1 MAIYGRPYPQSYQY
15 NHILAVLTIYLSSV
29 NMPPKRSRKRSCGGG
44 PPPSTAIDMAEAP
57 MPIDPDPAFGF
68 LAKIPLPVQFPH
80 RVLAPVIPVLPH
92 HLYSLSQLPLL
103 PLLHQL
109 RPLHHAPH
117 TSQLHFSLL
126 QLVENPPSP
135 SWKRFLLLSP
145 FILPRTIGL
154 WSLRLWTQYVYCDE
168 CILHILIFHTAIHR
182 LCPLI
187 CPCSKLSTKLSESRS
202 QICHQMYYLICS
214 PFHYL
219 QILPTAIRTSEY
231 QRSGQ
236 CCQPA

>member
-1 MAIYGRPYPQSYQY
+1 MAWLVHRAVWVKRDST
-15 NHILAVLTIYLSSV
+15 VLTWQKHQCPLTLTLPLTSWQRYHRLCSS
-29 NMPPKRSRKRSCGGG
+29 
-44 PPPSTAIDMAEAP
+44 
-57 MPIDPDPAFGF
+57 
-68 LAKIPLPVQFPH
+68 LLH
-80 RVLAPVIPVLPH
+80 RVLAPVVPVLLH
-92 HLYSLSQLPLL
+92 HLYSLSQL
-103 PLLHQL
+103 HQL
-109 RPLHHAPH
+109 HPPHHTPH
-117 TSQLHFSLL
+117 SSWLHFSLL

-154 WSLRLWTQYVYCDE
+154 WSLRLQTQYVYCDE
-168 CILHILIFHTAIHR
+168 CIPHILTFHTAIHR

-187 CPCSKLSTKLSESRS
+187 CPCSKLSMKLSESRS
-202 QICHQMYYLICS
+202 WICHQMYYLICS